1 MLNQAILVG
10 RVKELLENAITI
22 AIPRSYKNEGGE
34 YDTDFIQVHLTSP
47 RIQESAAEYL
57 HVGDIVGVKGSL
69 STNDGNVWVNA
80 EKITFLSSRQSN
92 DEEEEEE

>member
-22 AIPRSYKNEGGE
+22 AIPRSYKNEDGE

-57 HVGDIVGVKGSL
+57 HVGDIIGVKGSL

-80 EKITFLSSRQSN
+80 EKITFLSSRQNN